1 MGNGVALAE
10 KLQQEILK
18 LPQEAL
24 PELEKYIEFLRFK
37 VGSSAKTQ
45 KRSRSARQSTCTPIV
60 QLPHTRSIA
69 AK

>member
-45 KRSRSARQSTCTPIV
+45 KRSTVWSAIHPALRSFSSRLHAR
-60 QLPHTRSIA
+60 
-69 AK
+69 

>member
-1 MGNGVALAE
+1 MGNGVGFAE

-37 VGSSAKTQ
+37 VGSSAKAQ
-45 KRSRSARQSTCTPIV
+45 KRSRSWSAIHPALRLFSSR
-60 QLPHTRSIA
+60 LRA
-69 AK
+69 